1 MATVP
6 MRYWRIP
13 LGCITPKAS
22 DRDVEVV
29 SVSKRYKRDTENR
42 PTDELDGYNLDFLAI
57 KGCTQ
62 TIKLGLSA
70 AATVQKIESLIADKQ
85 TIVRVKILGYNGRA
99 YAMFRDSLMSGISI
113 TADDVEITSTESVT
127 TDEFDEIDF
136 AN

>member
-29 SVSKRYKRDTENR
+29 AVSKRYKRDADNK
-42 PTDELDGYNLDFLAI
+42 PTDEVEGMNIDFLAI
-57 KGCTQ
+57 KGCIQ
-62 TIKLGLSA
+62 TCKL
-70 AATVQKIESLIADKQ
+70 AATGTANAEKVAALIADKQ
-85 TIVRVKILGYNGRA
+85 TIVRVKFVGYNGKA
-99 YAMFRDSLMSGISI
+99 YAMYRDSLNSGLSI
-113 TADDVEITSTESVT
+113 TADDIEITSTETV
-127 TDEFDEIDF
+127 DADDYDEIDF